1 MKIEDLNSN
10 AAAPKE
16 FVNTIVFG
24 LVTSIPLEVIRTMWY
39 HMAILSL
46 GQKVIT
52 STAKSKFNNQNS
64 PQKILLSSWAII

>member
-52 STAKSKFNNQNS
+52 SII
-64 PQKILLSSWAII
+64 KIPPRRFCFHLGPLSSLFAE

>member
-46 GQKVIT
+46 GQ
-52 STAKSKFNNQNS
+52 
-64 PQKILLSSWAII
+64 